1 MQFTIKQKGE
11 AETLEQ
17 LRNIMETELGR
28 KWGNLSIRGD
38 VAIFQIDSIVQ
49 LRPLIR
55 YLGRYP
61 LKSNKSVA
69 YHKWLKMTR
78 VVEEGGRGK
87 TYEELLAM
95 AQDINSYVKDEDKVQ
110 P

>member
-1 MQFTIKQKGE
+1 MSK
-11 AETLEQ
+11 
-17 LRNIMETELGR
+17 
-28 KWGNLSIRGD
+28 RGD
-38 VAIFQIDSIVQ
+38 VAIFQVDSIVQ
-49 LRPLIR
+49 LTSLIR
-55 YLGRYP
+55 YLKRYP

-69 YHKWLKMTR
+69 YQKWLKMVR